1 MEEKIEKLFSFFK
14 KMKNEPFYT
23 SIISQIIQIYENCP
37 ESLKFILYNLNQL
50 IFTSTKEV
58 KLRMKHRQICASI
71 IAKLNH
77 IYVSRIKNM
86 VNKDQSIDLENFQ
99 L

>member
-1 MEEKIEKLFSFFK
+1 
-14 KMKNEPFYT
+14 MKNEPFYT
-23 SIISQIIQIYENCP
+23 SIISQIIQIYEGCP
-37 ESLKFILYNLNQL
+37 ESLKFIIYNLNQL

-71 IAKLNH
+71 VAKLNN
-77 IYVSRIKNM
+77 IYVTKIKNI
-86 VNKDQSIDLENFQ
+86 VENGQSVDLENFQ